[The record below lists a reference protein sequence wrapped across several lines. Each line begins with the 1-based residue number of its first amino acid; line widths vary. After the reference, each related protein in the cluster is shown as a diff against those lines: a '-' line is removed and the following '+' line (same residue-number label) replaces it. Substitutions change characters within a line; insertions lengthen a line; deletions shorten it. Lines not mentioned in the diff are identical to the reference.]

1 MAMLLSQRSA
11 QTERKR
17 MLLLTGKLGAAETSS
32 SLQLMQSQRS
42 LTILC
47 NLVQDLMMC
56 ARAGRSG

>member
-1 MAMLLSQRSA
+1 MAMVLRQRSA

-17 MLLLTGKLGAAETSS
+17 TLLLTGKLCAAGTSS
-32 SLQLMQSQRS
+32 PLQLMHSQRS